1 MSSGAGESER
11 RSYKNKKNFNGQERG
26 KTEGARMK
34 TRARKTT
41 GYFPTGLGVSR
52 VQAAEDRATDSSINM
67 ALGVEGRFSGR
78 PGRVRNCILTSL
90 VGRTRA
96 PHYDPFGAAL
106 EKLQGMYYM
115 AICGCMR
122 SSLRSATE
130 VQEASYVGGSL
141 AHKQEQRDDRWLR
154 EPGAVPFCTGRG
166 GVTVSPEGL
175 TEDSLLVQW

>member
-1 MSSGAGESER
+1 MGICGGGINVAVRISEAGECGGGHSAMWVAGRWRADKTGKKVARAEER
-11 RSYKNKKNFNGQERG
+11 LEETRT
-26 KTEGARMK
+26 KT
-34 TRARKTT
+34 RKTT
-41 GYFPTGLGVSR
+41 GYFPTGPGVSR

-115 AICGCMR
+115 AIHGHMR
-122 SSLRSATE
+122 MHA
-130 VQEASYVGGSL
+130 
-141 AHKQEQRDDRWLR
+141 
-154 EPGAVPFCTGRG
+154 
-166 GVTVSPEGL
+166 
-175 TEDSLLVQW
+175 